1 MHFTAVIEI
10 FRVEH
15 ENPAGVRGIDKGKE
29 EIGRVVLRA
38 KSPQDL
44 QRMCQM
50 GIDTMLY
57 SEGGPPDGV

>member
-1 MHFTAVIEI
+1 MHYTAVVEI

-15 ENPAGVRGIDKGKE
+15 ENPPGVRGIDKGKE

-38 KSPQDL
+38 KTPQDL

-57 SEGGPPDGV
+57 SEGGAPNVV